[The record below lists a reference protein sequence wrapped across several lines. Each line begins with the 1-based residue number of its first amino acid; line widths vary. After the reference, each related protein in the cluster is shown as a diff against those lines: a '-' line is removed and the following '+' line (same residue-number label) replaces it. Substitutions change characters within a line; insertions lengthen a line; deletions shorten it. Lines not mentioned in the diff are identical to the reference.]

1 MLKKGH
7 NSKSNI
13 FNGFKGLS
21 AVSMFFMPE
30 SPYYLV
36 AKGKDVQ
43 ALKCLQW
50 LRGSENAKNVLEEV
64 KREFSEQKL
73 IKSVS
78 YVNLLTDAVYLR
90 PFLIVMA
97 LMFAQQ
103 FSGMNAVTFYLKVS
117 SNLNYFRQ
125 NIVTFFLGHFHQSW
139 LKHRSR
145 FIIYYYWNCSSK
157 WFFIHIIRLK

>member
-1 MLKKGH
+1 
-7 NSKSNI
+7 
-13 FNGFKGLS
+13 
-21 AVSMFFMPE
+21 MFFMPE

-36 AKGKDVQ
+36 AKGKDAQ

-73 IKSVS
+73 IGSVS

-97 LMFAQQ
+97 LMFFQQ
-103 FSGMNAVTFYLKVS
+103 FSGMNAVTFYMQVS
-117 SNLNYFRQ
+117 SNLNFFGQ
-125 NIVTFFLGHFHQSW
+125 NIETFFLGYFHQSW
-139 LKHRSR
+139 LRHGSG
-145 FIIYYYWNCSSK
+145 FIIYYYHICPSK
-157 WFFIHIIRLK
+157 

>member
-1 MLKKGH
+1 
-7 NSKSNI
+7 
-13 FNGFKGLS
+13 
-21 AVSMFFMPE
+21 MFFMPE

-36 AKGKDVQ
+36 AKGKDAQ

-73 IKSVS
+73 IGSVS

-97 LMFAQQ
+97 LMFFQQ
-103 FSGMNAVTFYLKVS
+103 FSGINAVFFYLKVS
-117 SNLNYFRQ
+117 
-125 NIVTFFLGHFHQSW
+125 
-139 LKHRSR
+139 
-145 FIIYYYWNCSSK
+145 
-157 WFFIHIIRLK
+157 

>member
-1 MLKKGH
+1 
-7 NSKSNI
+7 
-13 FNGFKGLS
+13 
-21 AVSMFFMPE
+21 MFFMPE

-36 AKGKDVQ
+36 AKGKDAQ

-73 IKSVS
+73 IGSVS
-78 YVNLLTDAVYLR
+78 YVKLLTDAVYLR

-103 FSGMNAVTFYLKVS
+103 FSGMNAITFYLKVS
-117 SNLNYFRQ
+117 SNLNFFRQ
-125 NIVTFFLGHFHQSW
+125 NIATFFLGYFHQSW
-139 LKHRSR
+139 LRHGSG
-145 FIIYYYWNCSSK
+145 FIIYYYHTCPSK
-157 WFFIHIIRLK
+157 WCYIHFFQIKWKFIKI

>member
-1 MLKKGH
+1 
-7 NSKSNI
+7 
-13 FNGFKGLS
+13 
-21 AVSMFFMPE
+21 MFFMPE

-36 AKGKDVQ
+36 AKGKDAQ

-90 PFLIVMA
+90 PFLIVMV

-125 NIVTFFLGHFHQSW
+125 NIVTFFLGCFHQSW
-139 LKHRSR
+139 LRHGPG
-145 FIIYYYWNCSSK
+145 FIIDYYYICPSK
-157 WFFIHIIRLK
+157 WCYICFFRIKRIFIKIKI

>member
-1 MLKKGH
+1 
-7 NSKSNI
+7 
-13 FNGFKGLS
+13 
-21 AVSMFFMPE
+21 MFFMPE

-36 AKGKDVQ
+36 AKGKDDA
-43 ALKCLQW
+43 ALKSLQW
-50 LRGSENAKNVLEEV
+50 LRGSENAKDVLEDV
-64 KREFSEQKL
+64 KREYREQKL
-73 IKSVS
+73 IGSVS

-97 LMFAQQ
+97 LMFFQQ
-103 FSGMNAVTFYLKVS
+103 FSGINAVFFYLKVS
-117 SNLNYFRQ
+117 SNLNIFRQRFICKLQ

-157 WFFIHIIRLK
+157 WLYIYLIRMKWKLIKIKQFLYQNL

>member
-1 MLKKGH
+1 
-7 NSKSNI
+7 
-13 FNGFKGLS
+13 
-21 AVSMFFMPE
+21 MFFMPE

-36 AKGKDVQ
+36 AKGKDAQ

-50 LRGSENAKNVLEEV
+50 LRGSENAKDVLEEV
-64 KREFSEQKL
+64 KREFREQKL
-73 IKSVS
+73 IGSVS
-78 YVNLLTDAVYLR
+78 YVNLFTDSVYLR

-97 LMFAQQ
+97 LMFFQQ
-103 FSGMNAVTFYLKVS
+103 FSGINAVFFYLKVS
-117 SNLNYFRQ
+117 SNLNIFRQRFICKFQ

-157 WFFIHIIRLK
+157 RFYIYLTRIKWKLIKIKQFFYQNI